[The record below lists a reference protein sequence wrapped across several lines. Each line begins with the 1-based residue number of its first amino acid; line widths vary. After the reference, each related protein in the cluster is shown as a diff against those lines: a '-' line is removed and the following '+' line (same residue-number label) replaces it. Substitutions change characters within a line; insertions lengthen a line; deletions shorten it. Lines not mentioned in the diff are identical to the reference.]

1 MRGGLADGFGFVG
14 SMDSVA
20 GDAEAHPARAHR
32 IARPRQHRLAIVMI
46 GRIAG
51 APRDSLV
58 FVVKVRHYEPP
69 YQSSEGRSLLHG
81 EGDHA

>member
-1 MRGGLADGFGFVG
+1 V
-14 SMDSVA
+14 
-20 GDAEAHPARAHR
+20 
-32 IARPRQHRLAIVMI
+32 I